1 MMRVR
6 PATRRKLAEAVA
18 EALLDDIRSGRLRP
32 GDLLPSERAL
42 MAAHEIG
49 RPAVR
54 EALQR
59 LQHAGLVEIR
69 HGGRARVLSPSLG
82 RTVEGLAETMRH
94 VLANSAASL
103 ENLREARVPSETGMV
118 GIAARKR
125 SARDLARLRAIL
137 DAQRAARSDRA
148 RFVALDG
155 DFHRE
160 IAAIAGNPL
169 FAVVSEAVFLWLRDF
184 YLGAVSVKGL
194 EALTL
199 EEHESILAAL
209 EAGDAEAAARRM
221 SDHLERANELYRK
234 SHLDDRA

>member
-1 MMRVR
+1 MSDI
-6 PATRRKLAEAVA
+6 PAARRKLAEPVA
-18 EALLDDIRSGRLRP
+18 EALIEDIRSGRLKP

-69 HGGRARVLSPSLG
+69 HGGRARVVSPSLS
-82 RTVEGLAETMRH
+82 RTVDQLGETMRH
-94 VLANSAASL
+94 LLVHSAASL
-103 ENLREARVPSETGMV
+103 ENLKEARTMFEAGMARL
-118 GIAARKR
+118 AARKR
-125 SARDLARLRAIL
+125 SSRDLARLRAIL
-137 DAQRAARSDRA
+137 AAQREARADRE

-155 DFHRE
+155 EFHRE
-160 IAAIAGNPL
+160 IASIAGNPL

-184 YLGAVSVKGL
+184 YFGAVSVRGL

-209 EAGDAEAAARRM
+209 EAGDAEAASRRM

-234 SHLDDRA
+234 SHLEDRT

>member
-1 MMRVR
+1 MMSDA
-6 PATRRKLAEAVA
+6 PSARRKLAEPVA
-18 EALLDDIRSGRLRP
+18 EALLEDIRAGRLKP

-59 LQHAGLVEIR
+59 LQHEGLVEIR
-69 HGGRARVLSPSLG
+69 HGGRARVVSPSLG
-82 RTVEGLAETMRH
+82 RTVDRLGETMRH
-94 VLANSAASL
+94 LLAHSAASL
-103 ENLREARVPSETGMV
+103 ENLKEARILFETGMV
-118 GIAARKR
+118 RIAARKR
-125 SARDLARLRAIL
+125 SVRDISRLRAIVE
-137 DAQRAARSDRA
+137 AQREAREDRA

-160 IAAIAGNPL
+160 IAVIAGNPL

-209 EAGDAEAAARRM
+209 QAGDAEAAARRM
-221 SDHLERANELYRK
+221 ADHLERANELYRK
-234 SHLDDRA
+234 SHLEDRA